1 MQLAQTVRRSAL
13 LYPDQ
18 PALIEGDVRYSWRQ
32 FAERVARLAGGL
44 VELGLEPGDRVAM
57 LADNSHRY
65 VEFFFATFWA
75 GGIAVPI
82 NTRWAA
88 PEVRFALDDCGARIL
103 IADPAHAPAAEAQ
116 RADGAE
122 VAQLVLAADR
132 AVPAPA
138 PWVHWEDLALSPAAA
153 DAGRGFEDIAC
164 LFYTGGT
171 TGRSKGVM
179 LSHANLVT
187 NSLTAM
193 LNMDIRAGTV
203 HLHVSPMFHVAGGA
217 RLFSVTLAG
226 GTHVVIPKFD
236 IEPFLATIERERVNI
251 TIIVPTMLNRLMQHP
266 DLERRDLSSLK
277 LLSYGASPMPAALL
291 QRALQRLPGVRFLQ
305 SYGMTELSPVATVL
319 LPEFHTFEGQ
329 KAGFT
334 ASAGQ
339 PVYNAEVTIRDP
351 DGNTLPPGEIG
362 EVCVR
367 GPMVMKGYWNQPQL
381 TSEVLRDGWMH
392 TGDGGY
398 IDEHGF
404 LYVVDRI
411 KDMIVT
417 GGENVYSAEVEDA
430 LYAHPA
436 VAECAVIGIP
446 SEQWGEAVHAE
457 VVLKAGMA
465 VTEADLITHCKARIA
480 GFKCPRSIHFKEGE
494 LPKSGAGKIL
504 KTDLRAPFW
513 QDRQRAVN

>member
-18 PALIEGDVRYSWRQ
+18 PALIEADVRYSWRE

-44 VELGLEPGDRVAM
+44 IELGLAPGDRVAM

-88 PEVRFALDDCGARIL
+88 PEIRFALDDCGAGIL
-103 IADPAHAPAAEAQ
+103 IADPAHADAASAQ
-116 RADGAE
+116 REQGAGLSH
-122 VAQLVLAADR
+122 LVLAADR
-132 AVPAPA
+132 GTPAA
-138 PWVHWEDLALSPAAA
+138 SGWSHWEDLARSSPAA

-226 GTHVVIPKFD
+226 GTHVVIPKFE
-236 IEPFLATIERERVNI
+236 IEPFLAAIERERVNI

-266 DLERRDLSSLK
+266 DLERRDLSSLR

-291 QRALQRLPGVRFLQ
+291 QRALERLPGVRFLQ

-319 LPEFHTFEGQ
+319 MPEFHTFEGPH
-329 KAGFT
+329 AGFT

-339 PVYNAEVTIRDP
+339 PVYNADVAIRDA
-351 DGNTLPPGEIG
+351 DGNDLPPGEIG

-367 GPMVMKGYWNQPQL
+367 GPMVMKGYWKQPEL
-381 TSEVLRDGWMH
+381 TAEVLRDGWMH

-398 IDEHGF
+398 MDEHGF

-436 VAECAVIGIP
+436 VAECAVIGVP

-457 VVLKAGMA
+457 VVLKSGRVA
-465 VTEADLITHCKARIA
+465 TESELITHCKARIA
-480 GFKCPRSIHFKEGE
+480 GFKCPRSIRFQSSE

-504 KTDLRAPFW
+504 KTELRAPFW

>member
-1 MQLAQTVRRSAL
+1 MQLAQTLRRSAL

-18 PALIEGDVRYSWRQ
+18 PALIEGEVRYTWRQ

-44 VELGLEPGDRVAM
+44 LELGLADGDRVAM

-88 PEVRFALDDCGARIL
+88 PEIRFALDDCAARIL
-103 IADPAHAPAAEAQ
+103 IADPAHAGIAEAQ
-116 RADGAE
+116 RADGAG
-122 VAQLVLAADR
+122 VATLILAADSDT
-132 AVPAPA
+132 PAA
-138 PWVHWEDLALSPAAA
+138 AGWTHWETLAQSPAAR

-179 LSHANLVT
+179 LSHANLLT

-226 GTHVVIPKFD
+226 GAHVVIPKFE
-236 IEPFLATIERERVNI
+236 IEPFLAAIERERVNI

-266 DLERRDLSSLK
+266 DLERRDLSSLR

-291 QRALQRLPGVRFLQ
+291 RRALERLPGVRFLQ

-319 LPEFHTFEGQ
+319 TPEFHTFEGPD
-329 KAGFT
+329 AGFT

-339 PVYNAEVTIRDP
+339 PVYNADVTIRDP

-367 GPMVMKGYWNQPQL
+367 GPMVMKGYWNQPEL
-381 TSEVLRDGWMH
+381 TAEALRDGWMH

-398 IDEHGF
+398 LDERGF

-411 KDMIVT
+411 KDMIVS

-457 VVLKAGMA
+457 VVMKPGMA
-465 VTEADLITHCKARIA
+465 VTEAELITHCKGRIA
-480 GFKCPRSIHFKEGE
+480 GFKCPRSVHFHDTE

-513 QDRQRAVN
+513 QHRQRAVN

>member
-1 MQLAQTVRRSAL
+1 MQLAQTLRRSAL
-13 LYPDQ
+13 LYPNQ
-18 PALIEGDVRYSWRQ
+18 PALIEGDVRYTWRE
-32 FAERVARLAGGL
+32 FADRVARLAGGL
-44 VELGLEPGDRVAM
+44 IGLGLAPGDRVAM

-65 VEFFFATFWA
+65 VEFFFAVFWA

-88 PEVRFALDDCGARIL
+88 PEVRFAIDDCGARIL
-103 IADPAHAPAAEAQ
+103 IADPVHAAAAEAQ
-116 RADGAE
+116 RQDGAE
-122 VAQLVLAADR
+122 LAQLILAADR
-132 AVPAPA
+132 DMPALA
-138 PWVHWEDLALSPAAA
+138 GWAHWEDLALGTPAE
-153 DAGRGFEDIAC
+153 DAGRGFEDTAC

-193 LNMDIRAGTV
+193 LNMDIRGGTV

-226 GTHVVIPKFD
+226 GTHVVIPKFE

-266 DLERRDLSSLK
+266 DLESRDLSSLK

-291 QRALQRLPGVRFLQ
+291 KRALERLPGVRFLQ

-319 LPEFHTFEGQ
+319 MPEFHTFEGPN
-329 KAGFT
+329 AGFT

-339 PVYNAEVTIRDP
+339 PVYNADVAIRDP
-351 DGNTLPPGEIG
+351 DGNTLPLGEIG

-367 GPMVMKGYWNQPQL
+367 GPMVMKGYWNQPEL
-381 TSEVLRDGWMH
+381 TAEVLRNGWMH

-398 IDEHGF
+398 MDEHGL

-430 LYAHPA
+430 LYAHSA

-446 SEQWGEAVHAE
+446 SDQWGEAVHAE
-457 VVLKAGMA
+457 VVVKAGMF
-465 VTEADLITHCKARIA
+465 VTDADLIEHCKARIA
-480 GFKCPRSIHFKEGE
+480 GFKCPRSIRFHDGE

-504 KTDLRAPFW
+504 KTELRAPFW

>member
-18 PALIEGDVRYSWRQ
+18 DALVEGDVRYTWRQ
-32 FAERVARLAGGL
+32 FADRVARLAGGL
-44 VELGLEPGDRVAM
+44 RQLGLQPGDRVAM

-82 NTRWAA
+82 NTRWAV
-88 PEVRFALDDCGARIL
+88 PEIRYALDDSGARLL
-103 IADPAHAPAAEAQ
+103 IADPAHIEAATLQ
-116 RADGAE
+116 RDGGA
-122 VAQLVLAADR
+122 AIDHLILAADVSR
-132 AVPAPA
+132 QEAGWAHWEKLAQAPA
-138 PWVHWEDLALSPAAA
+138 VA

-193 LNMDIRAGTV
+193 LNMNIRAGTV

-217 RLFSVTLAG
+217 RLFSVTMAG

-236 IEPFLATIERERVNI
+236 IEPFLAVIERERVNI
-251 TIIVPTMLNRLMQHP
+251 TVIVPTMLNRLVQHP
-266 DLERRDLSSLK
+266 DLERRDVSSLQ

-291 QRALQRLPGVRFLQ
+291 RRALERLPGVRFLQ
-305 SYGMTELSPVATVL
+305 SYGMTELSPVASVL
-319 LPEFHTFEGQ
+319 MPEFHTFEGPN
-329 KAGFT
+329 AGYT

-339 PVYNAEVTIRDP
+339 PVYNADIQILDP
-351 DGNTLPPGEIG
+351 DGRPLPVGEIG

-367 GPMVMKGYWNQPQL
+367 GPMVMKGYWNQPEL
-381 TSEVLRDGWMH
+381 TAEAVRDGWMH

-398 IDEHGF
+398 MDERGF
-404 LYVVDRI
+404 LFIVDRI
-411 KDMIVT
+411 KDMIVS

-430 LYAHPA
+430 LYGHPA

-457 VVLKAGMA
+457 VVLKAGA
-465 VTEADLITHCKARIA
+465 EVSEADLIAHCKARIA
-480 GFKCPRSIHFKEGE
+480 GFKCPRSLVIRTGE

-504 KTDLRAPFW
+504 KTELRAPFW
-513 QDRQRAVN
+513 HDAGRAVN

>member
-1 MQLAQTVRRSAL
+1 MQLAQNVRRSAQ

-44 VELGLEPGDRVAM
+44 QGLGLAPGDRVAM

-82 NTRWAA
+82 NTRWAE

-103 IADPAHAPAAEAQ
+103 IADQPHAEAAAAQ
-116 RADGAE
+116 RAGGARIE
-122 VAQLVLAADR
+122 QLVLAADR
-132 AVPAPA
+132 DVSAPA
-138 PWVHWEDLALSPAAA
+138 DWLHWEDLACSAAIE
-153 DAGRGFEDIAC
+153 DAGRGFEDVAC

-179 LSHANLVT
+179 LTHANLVT

-203 HLHVSPMFHVAGGA
+203 HLHVSPLFHMAGGA

-226 GTHVVIPKFD
+226 GTHVVIPKFE
-236 IEPFLATIERERVNI
+236 IEPFLAAIERERVNI

-291 QRALQRLPGVRFLQ
+291 QRALERLPGVRFLQ

-319 LPEFHTFEGQ
+319 TPEFHTFEGPN
-329 KAGFT
+329 AGFT
-334 ASAGQ
+334 ASAGR
-339 PVYNAEVTIRDP
+339 PVYNADVAIRDP
-351 DGNTLPPGEIG
+351 DGKRLPPGEIG

-367 GPMVMKGYWNQPQL
+367 GPMVMKGYWNQPEL
-381 TSEVLRDGWMH
+381 TAEVLRDGWMH

-398 IDEHGF
+398 MDERGF

-430 LYAHPA
+430 IYAHPA

-446 SEQWGEAVHAE
+446 SDQWGEVVHAE
-457 VVLKAGMA
+457 VVLKTGTD
-465 VTEADLITHCKARIA
+465 VTEAELLAHCKARIA
-480 GFKCPRSIHFKEGE
+480 GFKCPRSIHIHDGE

-504 KTDLRAPFW
+504 KTELRAPFW
-513 QDRQRAVN
+513 RDRQRAVN